1 MAESFS
7 FLSFFTA
14 TCCCDLSRCCC
25 SCCRQLLVIR
35 TLDWSILCIFFHCS
49 FFFFFFFSSALLF
62 SIVPWRINLIEK
74 AQESRQLGVVFPW
87 LQCCARC
94 DNDHEKEKNGT
105 EKVARGK
112 ERLNLMVIFFFCSF
126 SFAACCSFFFFNHF
140 NNQMTA
146 SCRWL
151 CACVPVW

>member
-1 MAESFS
+1 MAESFFS

-14 TCCCDLSRCCC
+14 TCCCDHSRCCC

-74 AQESRQLGVVFPW
+74 AQKSRQLGVVFPW

-94 DNDHEKEKNGT
+94 DNDHEKERNW
-105 EKVARGK
+105 KVARGK

-126 SFAACCSFFFFNHF
+126 SFAACCSLFFFNHF